1 MHLEHNLFFL
11 KVGKMTQSPSFI
23 TIIMNNETSSSI
35 CICIHRIYTC
45 EYHLSYILDNIQRS
59 QSIIPWVKYGELKLL
74 GLGLFL
80 PRAPGQLPSDTTN
93 TEPGVLKEAPSNR
106 YSWQSR
112 RIFRVSSSEFL
123 TAATLSSERDLF
135 LAPLSVPQLWAR
147 ATSASAS

>member
-1 MHLEHNLFFL
+1 MIHLHQSASAYIEYIHANIIYHTYLILF
-11 KVGKMTQSPSFI
+11 KD
-23 TIIMNNETSSSI
+23 
-35 CICIHRIYTC
+35 HRA
-45 EYHLSYILDNIQRS
+45 S
-59 QSIIPWVKYGELKLL
+59 QSAIIPWVKYGELKLL

-93 TEPGVLKEAPSNR
+93 TEPGVLKETPSR
-106 YSWQSR
+106 YSGQSR

-147 ATSASAS
+147 ATS